1 MGQMVDL
8 TAANPK
14 MSTLI
19 TCEISRFVHMF
30 TLIGVFMGLIC
41 LILAFFLGYFW
52 IDAFLF
58 CIGVIV
64 ANVPEGLM
72 AIITIALSISSSR
85 LNKRN
90 CVVKNLEAVET
101 IGATSIILCDKTG
114 TLTMNQPSV
123 AHVWIDN
130 SIGEVDTAA
139 DDKPLTSFDPTSQTW
154 KNMARVAVLCSR
166 AEFASGSGNEGT
178 MRREVIGNYYS

>member
-41 LILAFFLGYFW
+41 LILAFVLGYFW

-72 AIITIALSISSSR
+72 AVITIALSISSSR

-90 CVVKNLEAVET
+90 
-101 IGATSIILCDKTG
+101 
-114 TLTMNQPSV
+114 
-123 AHVWIDN
+123 
-130 SIGEVDTAA
+130 
-139 DDKPLTSFDPTSQTW
+139 
-154 KNMARVAVLCSR
+154 SR
-166 AEFASGSGNEGT
+166 FHSYIQMLRLYCYA
-178 MRREVIGNYYS
+178 